1 MHQTQMNHHRRV
13 RGCIAIV
20 VAGLMPMLSAVAAAE
35 DAFDSLSIMALGALD
50 GRAVVKTADNK
61 MHVLKLGTVIPG
73 TKATVTQILADKLVV
88 EDALEGGRTQTVW
101 ISKGGS
107 DGKAVVQRLSSEAPA
122 PVMVEQTTN
131 AQFVDLKEQKKSSKK
146 KTGEK

>member
-1 MHQTQMNHHRRV
+1 MI
-13 RGCIAIV
+13 RGCLRLL
-20 VAGLMPMLSAVAAAE
+20 VACTLLSAAACRLAQAQQTPTEPLAE
-35 DAFDSLSIMALGALD
+35 VSIMALGALD

-88 EDALEGGRTQTVW
+88 EDALEGGQTQTVW

-107 DGKAVVQRLSSEAPA
+107 DGKAVVQRLNSEAPA
-122 PVMVEQTTN
+122 PAMVEQTTN
-131 AQFVDLKEQKKSSKK
+131 AQFVDLNEQKKFTKK